1 MVLHGDGVEE
11 DGRVGLL
18 LHRLVLADDLVGHRV
33 VGDEARRPVVA
44 AHLLDAMHLLKA
56 DEIVQPE
63 VGVGRIAA
71 PISGP
76 EAVHCRRLVAL
87 RLKVAGQGEHWL
99 CHMLLVGLAAVWQ
112 IGHRVAGQGLELHVT
127 GSAAEAGAVDP
138 AIGAVLLECVEVG
151 RDVGVELEAVLL
163 QLRNV
168 PVGFIHHIDDGRLLH
183 LLVCRGLGG
192 VGVGVGRA
200 GGILLPCLHIIEDGV
215 DGFFRVAFGL
225 IDLQIR
231 QVGEKAGDNAIV
243 AVVAVLHP
251 CVGQDAQSLRDS
263 RL

>member
-11 DGRVGLL
+11 DRRVRLL
-18 LHRLVLADDLVGHRV
+18 LHRLVLADDLVSHRV

-44 AHLLDAMHLLKA
+44 AHLLDAVHLLKA

-63 VGVGRIAA
+63 VGVGRVAA

-87 RLKVAGQGEHWL
+87 RLEVAGQGEHGL

-127 GSAAEAGAVDP
+127 GTAAEAGAVDP
-138 AIGAVLLECVEVG
+138 AIGAVLLERVEVG
-151 RDVGVELEAVLL
+151 RDVGVELETVLL
-163 QLRNV
+163 QLRDI
-168 PVGFIHHIDDGRLLH
+168 PVGFVHHIDNGGLLRP
-183 LLVCRGLGG
+183 LLCRSLGG

-200 GGILLPCLHIIEDGV
+200 GSILLPCLHVIENGV
-215 DGFFRVAFGL
+215 DGFF
-225 IDLQIR
+225 
-231 QVGEKAGDNAIV
+231 
-243 AVVAVLHP
+243 
-251 CVGQDAQSLRDS
+251 
-263 RL
+263 

>member
-11 DGRVGLL
+11 DRRVRLL

-44 AHLLDAMHLLKA
+44 AHLLDAVHLLKA

-87 RLKVAGQGEHWL
+87 RLEVAGQGEHGL
-99 CHMLLVGLAAVWQ
+99 CHMLLVGLAAVRQ

-127 GSAAEAGAVDP
+127 GAAAEAGAVDP
-138 AIGAVLLECVEVG
+138 AIGAVLLERVEVG
-151 RDVGVELEAVLL
+151 RDVGVELETVLF

-168 PVGFIHHIDDGRLLH
+168 PVGLIHHIEDGGLLRP
-183 LLVCRGLGG
+183 LLCRGLGG

-200 GGILLPCLHIIEDGV
+200 GGILLPCLHVVEDGV
-215 DGFFRVAFGL
+215 DGFF
-225 IDLQIR
+225 
-231 QVGEKAGDNAIV
+231 
-243 AVVAVLHP
+243 
-251 CVGQDAQSLRDS
+251 
-263 RL
+263 